1 MSGSDVGHSSSQTHH
16 SSIGR
21 HSKTSNASYVDLTSP
36 RNKDHTVCTIIF
48 LVITVIAVIGTFV
61 MVPLNI
67 LPGDTALVISD
78 GLIFLFVIGF
88 MIFNSCKESVPC
100 ISTAIRPRDFPRKRG
115 FQAPFHPFQLFYIF
129 LWMVLWLFSLEHLR
143 IMKLGSVEF
152 CWIDGLLYG
161 FAICVIFQVITFG
174 VLEYKDPRDKH
185 LNNDLYEKNVGVKC
199 QHQDISNAIK
209 LGKCRLCDF
218 YVDSSSVHCNICN
231 RCAVGFYHHSKIFNI
246 CIGTKNVNKY
256 CFHVFISLTLLCAII
271 AQIIALS
278 KNINKNIVIPKMF
291 DITKKQKLNIGL
303 GWSMIALVSIVAIIL
318 LFIYLSIFIETIC
331 FQSSP
336 ITEDSG
342 IAMKI
347 LFFHSVP
354 KVTKKHHPVEKTIK
368 FSTDVKMMYYLQ
380 VEDNEESSVI
390 SEDLAPE
397 KEGHEIMYVI

>member
-1 MSGSDVGHSSSQTHH
+1 MFGSDTSEENGN
-16 SSIGR
+16 SILNT
-21 HSKTSNASYVDLTSP
+21 SYPNAKTARQNSLV
-36 RNKDHTVCTIIF
+36 
-48 LVITVIAVIGTFV
+48 VITEPKKESKSLTGTFV
-61 MVPLNI
+61 VLTFLAIISLFVLVPLGLI
-67 LPGDTALVISD
+67 QTDTALVFSYILI
-78 GLIFLFVIGF
+78 LIFLLGF
-88 MIFNSCKESVPC
+88 TISSACDESVSC
-100 ISTAIRPRDFPRKRG
+100 MSVANKPRDFPRKRG